1 MGAGHLSAARAVLGL
16 IALGVLAGCTLEQ
29 LARPAAGT
37 DPFALQRDAEQA
49 YARGDWAAAAEAY
62 RALAARVPK
71 EAEPWFRLGNAYAR
85 LGRSAD
91 AVAAYREALVRDP
104 RMSKAWH
111 NLGLVQLREAAATFV
126 EMTEHTAPDDPLHPR
141 GERFARLLSDL
152 LEPAPGDAAGAAEAV
167 Q

>member
-1 MGAGHLSAARAVLGL
+1 MGAGQLSAARAALGL
-16 IALGVLAGCTLEQ
+16 LALGLLSGCTLEQ
-29 LARPAAGT
+29 VARPTTTT

-49 YARGDWAAAAEAY
+49 YARGDWGAAAEAY

-85 LGRSAD
+85 LGRSAE
-91 AVAAYREALVRDP
+91 AVSAYREALVREP
-104 RMSKAWH
+104 RMGKAWH

-126 EMTEHTAPDDPLHPR
+126 EMTEHTAPEDPLHAR
-141 GERFARLLSDL
+141 GERFARLLTDL
-152 LEPAPGDAAGAAEAV
+152 LEPAGGADAAAAETV